1 MNFMLELFLE
11 FFQYFQNSFSLVE
24 LEHIG
29 YKPATV
35 GREILEIFL
44 KKCFRAWFVEDGS
57 F

>member
-1 MNFMLELFLE
+1 MLELFLE

-24 LEHIG
+24 LEHIR

-44 KKCFRAWFVEDGS
+44 NKGFRAWFVEDGS

>member
-1 MNFMLELFLE
+1 MLELFLE

-44 KKCFRAWFVEDGS
+44 KKCFRTWFVEDGS